1 MSTFAGILLVT
12 GLYPL
17 SRAWQANRQT
27 TLRQT
32 LAWTAA
38 AWAAWVFAP
47 WAEANE
53 PLALYLALSL
63 TGCAGVAVLGAR
75 RPGVG
80 AWNFVVAGLLAVL
93 LLPVAEGFGTLAVIL
108 LNYLPTRLGPAA
120 ALLGAGCA
128 GGIARLA
135 GEHSSAT
142 SALAGRIAVSLT
154 PWLALVCVR
163 RPRKPREEV
172 DRIWLAFRDRF
183 GFVWGQRLREQFNRA
198 AANAGWA
205 VSLTWTG
212 LRPTGQGTSPDPAAV
227 LAALQAVLKRF
238 GPADEDGN
246 PQRRDDMA
254 SRVPSGA
261 E

>member
-1 MSTFAGILLVT
+1 MSTFAGILLLT

-17 SRAWQANRQT
+17 SRAWQANRKT

-32 LAWTAA
+32 IGWTAA
-38 AWAAWVFAP
+38 AWAAWVNAA

-53 PLALYLALSL
+53 PLAPYLALSL

-93 LLPVAEGFGTLAVIL
+93 LLPVAVGFGTPRLQTSHLLFLAATLAVIL
-108 LNYLPTRLGPAA
+108 LNYLPTRHGPAA
-120 ALLGAGCA
+120 ALLGVGCA
-128 GGIARLA
+128 EEIARLA
-135 GEHSSAT
+135 GVQSSVFPP
-142 SALAGRIAVSLT
+142 LAGRVAVSLA
-154 PWLALVCVR
+154 PWLALTCVR
-163 RPRKPREEV
+163 WPRNPREEV

-198 AANAGWA
+198 VANAGWA
-205 VSLTWTG
+205 VSLHWTG
-212 LRPTGQGTSPDPAAV
+212 LRPAGQGPFPDPAAV

-238 GPADEDGN
+238 GPADEE
-246 PQRRDDMA
+246 
-254 SRVPSGA
+254 SS
-261 E
+261 